1 LLLLNLL
8 SHDCPSHLL
17 LHLNYGLGVEE
28 TIGEIKDVLTLQ
40 EEGHQSALIRLREKV
55 RLHCLHGE
63 DLIAAARRVIR

>member
-1 LLLLNLL
+1 MVKLLLMLLLWRIVIVLLLLNLL

-40 EEGHQSALIRLREKV
+40 EEGHQSALIRLCE
-55 RLHCLHGE
+55 
-63 DLIAAARRVIR
+63 